1 MYAGGINQHTLFV
14 VNFIF
19 FPTEPST
26 RMSSFLDTLFFLFD
40 DKSVFHVL
48 LLLSSASLASVF
60 QCVHR
65 LYEEKAQAVSSVETH
80 KVSKEFADFL
90 QNCPDKTLK
99 YVAISGLVATSSK
112 PLEAQGRPDIK
123 GVIFCKMFLFSVKT

>member
-1 MYAGGINQHTLFV
+1 MLIS
-14 VNFIF
+14 NFFIHNLILMTSHV

-26 RMSSFLDTLFFLFD
+26 RMSSFLDSLFFLFD

-65 LYEEKAQAVSSVETH
+65 LYEEKAQAVSGVETH
-80 KVSKEFADFL
+80 KVCKEFADFL

-123 GVIFCKMFLFSVKT
+123 GVSFFNNFSLNYW